1 MGMADNRIEDILQ
14 RGLEFHRKNQFLE
27 AESCY
32 KQALGIDPN
41 NADAIHLLGLLAD
54 AIGDKELAVD
64 LVRYAI
70 SIQSD
75 NPVFHGNLGNILRA
89 QGRHDEAIACYLE
102 ALKFN
107 PQSIEP
113 CFNLATLYRDL
124 DRLEDAIPLY
134 QQATALH
141 PDFAIAWINLA
152 TALHTTRQLD
162 EAIYCYKHYLELK
175 PEDIYGKTR
184 LADALH
190 ERGRELEDQ
199 DLGSEAIALFEEALS
214 VNSSHIASRRKI
226 DFLLSEKKR
235 LAAEANSKAKLD
247 IDTLIREILQRALE
261 LHKNDNFSGA
271 AALCRQALS
280 MKASH
285 PGALHLLRM
294 ADDAIAD
301 QALAAELVNNIIAI
315 ASIDDACRPNS
326 AETLGDQDASML
338 PADEIPQDEGYT
350 FTRLMYDIWA
360 SRPDLQ
366 KAFDIHQPEKRFEFC
381 KWFLTYAPAEHALKP
396 DNYPENLLTSLLPV
410 SGIIGK
416 KALSML
422 LARSRDS
429 KQVSVNG
436 AAL

>member
-1 MGMADNRIEDILQ
+1 MERDNIEAILQ
-14 RGLEFHRKNQFLE
+14 RGIEFHRNSQFLE
-27 AESCY
+27 AEACY
-32 KQALGIDPN
+32 KQVLAIDPN

-75 NPVFHGNLGNILRA
+75 NPVFHGNLGNILKTLGQTEQA
-89 QGRHDEAIACYLE
+89 VASYLE

-107 PQSIEP
+107 PQYVEA

-124 DRLEDAIPLY
+124 DRLDDAIPLY
-134 QQATALH
+134 QQVTALH

-152 TALHTTRQLD
+152 AALHTTGQLD
-162 EAIYCYKHYLELK
+162 EAISCYKRYLELK

-184 LADALH
+184 LADAYF
-190 ERGRELEDQ
+190 EEGNKLEARKLTD
-199 DLGSEAIALFEEALS
+199 EAIALFKEALS
-214 VNSSHIASRRKI
+214 VNPSHIASRRKI
-226 DFLLSEKKR
+226 DFLLSERKR
-235 LAAEANSKAKLD
+235 LAAEARLD
-247 IDTLIREILQRALE
+247 IDAQIKDILQRALE
-261 LHKNDNFSGA
+261 LHRNDDFSGA
-271 AALCRQALS
+271 ATLCRQALS

-301 QALAAELVNNIIAI
+301 QVLAAELVNNIIAI

-338 PADEIPQDEGYT
+338 PADEIPQNEKYT

-366 KAFDIHQPEKRFEFC
+366 RAFDIHQPEKRFEFC
-381 KWFLTYAPAEHALKP
+381 KWFLTYAPTEHGLKP
-396 DNYPENLLTSLLPV
+396 ENYPVNLLTSLLPV

-416 KALSML
+416 KALAML
-422 LARSRDS
+422 LAKSQS
-429 KQVSVNG
+429 KSYSNI
-436 AAL
+436 